1 MDQTKSYPDQ
11 VRGLAEDIDCAET
24 MSEYDFVS
32 SRLRQLADELE
43 ELLKQKNLYSVW
55 GITPHDHRWHIP
67 TNHNRPRQQWTGMTL
82 QREYLEGGR
91 LIWRDIEKDGQ
102 VMKSPV
108 DIDALPAGKY
118 RLI

>member
-43 ELLKQKNLYSVW
+43 ELLKIHQ
-55 GITPHDHRWHIP
+55 
-67 TNHNRPRQQWTGMTL
+67 
-82 QREYLEGGR
+82 
-91 LIWRDIEKDGQ
+91 
-102 VMKSPV
+102 SPV
-108 DIDALPAGKY
+108 MIKFNDH
-118 RLI
+118 

>member
-1 MDQTKSYPDQ
+1 
-11 VRGLAEDIDCAET
+11 
-24 MSEYDFVS
+24 
-32 SRLRQLADELE
+32 
-43 ELLKQKNLYSVW
+43 
-55 GITPHDHRWHIP
+55 
-67 TNHNRPRQQWTGMTL
+67 MTL